1 MKEKV
6 AVVKCVSY
14 EKAAVAEAIGKI
26 FALCGIGEDSFGK
39 ILFKPNMLS
48 ARTPEEGV
56 TTHPSVVE
64 AAVRYFKNPEKIIGD
79 SPANINKPAEL
90 YWDKCGFKKV
100 SEETGTPL
108 VKFSGSFIL
117 DLPPLFPSP
126 LRGEGQD
133 EGVKGKNIEVPVT
146 DYLKEF
152 KVVNIAKLKTH
163 GLTILTAAVKNLY
176 GLIPGFRKS
185 VLHSIFVSPLHFS
198 EFIADYYYAVKDY
211 VSFSIVDAVVSMEG
225 SGPAAGKLRE
235 TGYLIGG
242 INAVAVDV
250 ACCKLIGMK
259 PENIPYLKIYGERY
273 GLPEIAL
280 AGDELVPVKD
290 FDIPGRRA
298 GAIISSRAFRP
309 LLNLLGRHF
318 RAIPVIDA
326 AQCKKCHACAHVCPV
341 KAISKDL
348 NFDRK
353 KCINCLCCFEVCPYK
368 AISVKKSFIAR
379 LFT

>member
-6 AVVKCVSY
+6 AVVKCNSY
-14 EKAAVAEAIGKI
+14 DKQAVREAANKI
-26 FALCGIGEDSFGK
+26 FHICGIGEDAFRK

-56 TTHPSVVE
+56 TTHPAVVE
-64 AAVRYFKNPEKIIGD
+64 AAVRYFKNSEKIIGD

-90 YWDKCGFKKV
+90 YWDKCGYKQV
-100 SEETGTPL
+100 SEETGAPL
-108 VKFSGSFIL
+108 VKFSGSFML
-117 DLPPLFPSP
+117 DIN
-126 LRGEGQD
+126 RDGR
-133 EGVKGKNIEVPVT
+133 NTEVPVT

-152 KVVNIAKLKTH
+152 SLINIAKLKTH
-163 GLTILTAAVKNLY
+163 GLTILTAAMKNLY

-198 EFIADYYYAVKDY
+198 EFLAIYYYAVKDY
-211 VSFSIVDAVVSMEG
+211 ISFSIVDAVVSMEG
-225 SGPAAGKLRE
+225 SGPAAGKLRN

-242 INAVAVDV
+242 RNAIAVDI
-250 ACCKLIGMK
+250 ACCKLIGIK

-273 GLPEIAL
+273 GLPEIEL
-280 AGDELVPVKD
+280 AGDELIPVKD
-290 FDIPGRRA
+290 FDIPGRRT
-298 GAIISSRAFRP
+298 GSLISSRAFRP
-309 LLNLLGRHF
+309 FLNLLGKRF
-318 RAIPVIDA
+318 KAFPVIDGDL
-326 AQCKKCHACAHVCPV
+326 CRKCHACAQVCPV

-348 NFDRK
+348 KFDRK

-368 AISVKKSFIAR
+368 AISVKKSFIAK

>member
-1 MKEKV
+1 MKDKV
-6 AVVKCVSY
+6 AVVKCNSY
-14 EKAAVAEAIGKI
+14 EKTAVAEAAGKI
-26 FALCGIGEDSFGK
+26 FALCGIREDAFRK

-56 TTHPSVVE
+56 TTHPAVVE
-64 AAVRYFKNPEKIIGD
+64 AAARYFKNSEKIIGD

-90 YWDKCGFKKV
+90 YWDKCGYKKV
-100 SEETGTPL
+100 SEDSGAPL
-108 VKFSGSFIL
+108 VKFSNSFMLDIL
-117 DLPPLFPSP
+117 PLFPSP
-126 LRGEGQD
+126 RRGESQD
-133 EGVKGKNIEVPVT
+133 EGDKGKNIDIPVT
-146 DYLKEF
+146 NYLKEF
-152 KVVNIAKLKTH
+152 SLVNIAKLKTH

-198 EFIADYYYAVKDY
+198 EFIAVYYYAVKDY
-211 VSFSIVDAVVSMEG
+211 VSFNIVDAIVSMEG

-242 INAVAVDV
+242 ANAIAVDI
-250 ACCKLIGMK
+250 ACCKLIGIR

-273 GLPEIAL
+273 GLPEIEL
-280 AGDELVPVKD
+280 VGDELVPVKN

-298 GAIISSRAFRP
+298 GAAISSKAFRP
-309 LLNLLGRHF
+309 FLSLLGKRF
-318 RAIPVIDA
+318 KAFPVIDDNL
-326 AQCKKCHACAHVCPV
+326 CKKCYACKQVCPV

-348 NFDRK
+348 KFDRK

-368 AISVKKSFIAR
+368 AISVKKSFIAK